1 MTEDRFDL
9 YEELTRD
16 GLSRADLFRRGAA
29 LGLSVPAIAAIAA
42 ACGNTSSGG
51 SGSTG
56 AAGPTEV
63 GTVVTTPAPSGEL
76 AQLKWGLFYEPSSL
90 DWIYSYNYEEN
101 TVVTNVTECL
111 MRLTPQFEIIPSL
124 AESYKLADDVTHVY
138 TIRQGVKFHDGSPM
152 TTADVIYSLKRNQ
165 NPNSYWFFAFSNVKS
180 IDQTGAWEV
189 TVRMKRADVT
199 FPGLMATPAGG
210 VGPQAYLK
218 AKGKNY
224 GTPAAGPVG
233 TGPFKFTGWNQGA
246 NIGLAR
252 NDDYWDTE
260 HKPMT
265 KAIQFSFIPEEST
278 MTTGLL
284 SGEIDGAYHTP
295 YSGLNQLRSTSAGK
309 LYLGKSMLFTV
320 IYVATTT
327 GPMADINIR
336 RALLMAVDR
345 KALAQT
351 VYNGAATPLPY
362 TQLPLDQ
369 WGYARSEAAAAYA
382 KLPQPVVDLEG
393 AKKLAA
399 KGDTSGTVVIGTRAS
414 FQRYINI
421 ASIIQDA
428 GKKIGLD
435 VRIKAINPNDYGDLF
450 FSSDAR
456 KGIDLFVSENYA
468 DIPEPL
474 ETLYDTVTPQPPDA
488 AVSYNYDNYD
498 NATVTKDLDAA
509 IGESDDDKRA
519 ALIIGAQSVL
529 AKQPANVPLVSPA
542 VPLFLNSRV
551 TGAPASFCYL
561 YYPWARDVGAT

>member
-29 LGLSVPAIAAIAA
+29 LGLTVPAIAAIAA
-42 ACGNTSSGG
+42 ACGNASSGG

-56 AAGPTEV
+56 AAAPAEV
-63 GTVVTTPAPSGEL
+63 GTAVTTPAPNGEL

-111 MRLTPQFEIIPSL
+111 MRLTPQFDIVPSL
-124 AESYKLADDVTHVY
+124 AESYKLADDLTHVY

-152 TTADVIYSLKRNQ
+152 TTADVVYSLKRNQ
-165 NPNSYWFFAFSNVKS
+165 NPNSYWFFAFTNVKS
-180 IDQTGAWEV
+180 IDQTGPWEV
-189 TVRMKRADVT
+189 TVRMKKADVT

-210 VGPQAYLK
+210 VGPQAYVK

-233 TGPFKFTGWNQGA
+233 TGPFKFTAWNQGA
-246 NIGLAR
+246 NIALAR

-362 TQLPLDQ
+362 TQLPLGQ
-369 WGYARSEAAAAYA
+369 WGYARSQAAAAYA
-382 KLPQPVVDLEG
+382 KLPQPEVDIEG

-399 KGDTSGTVVIGTRAS
+399 KGDTSGTVVIATRAS

-428 GKKIGLD
+428 GKKIGLNIQ
-435 VRIKAINPNDYGDLF
+435 IKAINPNDYGDLF

-498 NATVTKDLDAA
+498 NPTVTRDLDQA
-509 IGESDDDKRA
+509 IGESNDDKRA
-519 ALIIGAQSVL
+519 ALIIDAQSVL
-529 AKQPANVPLVSPA
+529 AKQPANLPLVSPA